1 MTKPIIRT
9 KIEQIDNL
17 TDYAEDKMLTKKQY
31 ALLMF
36 IDKRLKESG
45 ISPSFEEMKE
55 ALDLRS
61 KSGIHRLISAL
72 EERGFLK
79 RLPHKARALEVVKL
93 PDNKGA
99 YTIPSDVSPSSS
111 NDNYSDAVEIPLYGK
126 IAAGTPIEA
135 LRDESEMVSIP
146 SSMIGNGDYY
156 ALTVEG
162 DSMME
167 AGILSGDTVIIRKA
181 SHAHNGEIVVAVVEG
196 YEVTLK
202 RYKQDK
208 NTVSLIPENR
218 NYEVR
223 QLPSDK
229 VIIQGT
235 LSGLIRNYN

>member
-1 MTKPIIRT
+1 
-9 KIEQIDNL
+9 
-17 TDYAEDKMLTKKQY
+17 MLTKKQY

-36 IDKRLKESG
+36 IDKRLKETG

-79 RLPHKARALEVVKL
+79 RLAHKARALEVIKL

-99 YTIPSDVSPSSS
+99 YAIPSDVSAN
-111 NDNYSDAVEIPLYGK
+111 NDNYSDSVEIPLYGK

-135 LRDESEMVSIP
+135 LRDESEMLSIP
-146 SSMIGNGDYY
+146 SSMVGSGDYY

-208 NTVSLIPENR
+208 NTVSLIPENH

-223 QLPSDK
+223 TLPSDK